1 MLLYNDNINL
11 DIFSAVDQVALEL
24 SRSRPFEFTRREAEA
39 EDKKLKDMEG
49 EEQIRLLKKQV
60 DENAA
65 KIIEAEAKQKSAK
78 DLFEGDLW

>member
-1 MLLYNDNINL
+1 
-11 DIFSAVDQVALEL
+11 
-24 SRSRPFEFTRREAEA
+24 
-39 EDKKLKDMEG
+39 MEG

-78 DLFEGDLW
+78 DLFEGDSRCGSVMGDSSILECEK

>member
-1 MLLYNDNINL
+1 
-11 DIFSAVDQVALEL
+11 
-24 SRSRPFEFTRREAEA
+24 
-39 EDKKLKDMEG
+39 MEG

-78 DLFEGDLW
+78 DLFEGDKRYLSV